1 MNKRELIE
9 ILEKFKD
16 KKILVIGDLILD
28 HYAYGNVS
36 RISPEAPVPIV
47 HLKSEEYKLGGAA
60 NVAANIATLSGNV
73 TLIGLIGRDRRGKKV
88 IELCK
93 KNKIKIFPEY
103 FHKTIIKTR
112 IIAEN
117 QQLVRID
124 EEQITPKD
132 LNPRIIKREAEK
144 AEIIIISD
152 YAKGTINEDLMK
164 LLTSLNKK
172 IIVDP
177 KPKNKLIYKGAYL
190 ITPNQKEALEMS
202 SCEEIHK
209 AGEQLQ
215 KELET
220 NVIITR
226 GKQGMSIF
234 NNGVK
239 DIPTFA
245 KEVYD
250 VTGAGDTV
258 IATLSLALASGA
270 SLESSAILANHA
282 AGIVVGKH
290 GTAKVE
296 LEELR
301 KDLEK

>member
-1 MNKRELIE
+1 MSKRELIE
-9 ILEKFKD
+9 IIDKFKD

-28 HYAYGNVS
+28 HYAYGTVS

-47 HLKSEEYKLGGAA
+47 HIKSEEYKLGGAA
-60 NVAANIATLSGNV
+60 NVAANIATLSGNI
-73 TLIGLIGRDRRGKKV
+73 TLIGLIGRDRKGKKV
-88 IELCK
+88 IDLCK

-103 FHKTIIKTR
+103 FHRTIKKTR

-124 EEQITPKD
+124 EEQITNKD
-132 LNPRIIKREAEK
+132 LNPRLIKKEAEK
-144 AEIIIISD
+144 ADIIIISD
-152 YAKGTINEDLMK
+152 YAKGAISPNLMK
-164 LLTSLNKK
+164 LLTSLNKR
-172 IIVDP
+172 IVVDP
-177 KPKNKLIYKGAYL
+177 KPKNKSLYQGVYL
-190 ITPNQKEALEMS
+190 ITPKQKEATEMS
-202 SCEEIHK
+202 SFENVYK

-215 KELET
+215 RELNT
-220 NVIITR
+220 NVIITK

-234 NNGVK
+234 NNGIK

-270 SLESSAILANHA
+270 NLEESAILANHA
-282 AGIVVGKH
+282 AGIAVGKP
-290 GTAKVE
+290 GTARVY
-296 LEELR
+296 LEEL
-301 KDLEK
+301 KNEIEK